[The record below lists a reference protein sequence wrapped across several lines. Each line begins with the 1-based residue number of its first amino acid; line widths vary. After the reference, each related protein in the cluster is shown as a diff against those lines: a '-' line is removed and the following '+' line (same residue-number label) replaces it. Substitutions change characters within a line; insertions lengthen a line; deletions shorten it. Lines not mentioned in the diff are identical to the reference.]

1 MVNNSYPKYGDI
13 IVIDFDPQI
22 GVEMRKRRPAI
33 VVSADEF
40 QKRTGLVWLIPVTS
54 TTKGLFPLHV
64 PIDESGTVGVAI
76 CEQVKSFDYNA
87 RKWRK
92 VGFASDELLENV
104 RNIISAILN
113 F

>member
-22 GVEMRKRRPAI
+22 GVEMKKRRPAI

-40 QKRTGLVWLIPVTS
+40 QKRTGLVWLVPITS
-54 TTKGLFPLHV
+54 TVKGLVPLHV
-64 PIDESGTVGVAI
+64 PVDECGTTGVVI

-87 RKWRK
+87 RNWRR
-92 VGFASDELLENV
+92 VGAASDELLESV

>member
-13 IVIDFDPQI
+13 IIIDFDPQI
-22 GVEMRKRRPAI
+22 GVEMKKRRPAI
-33 VVSADEF
+33 VVSVDEF
-40 QKRTGLVWLIPVTS
+40 KKRTGLVWLVPITS

-64 PIDESGTVGVAI
+64 PVNESGTEGVAV

-87 RKWRK
+87 RNWRR
-92 VGFASDELLENV
+92 VGAASDEPLESV
-104 RNIISAILN
+104 RNIISAILS

>member
-22 GVEMRKRRPAI
+22 GVEMKKRRPAI
-33 VVSADEF
+33 VVSVDEF
-40 QKRTGLVWLIPVTS
+40 QKRTGLVWLVPITS
-54 TTKGLFPLHV
+54 NVREGFPLHV
-64 PIDESGTVGVAI
+64 ELDEGGTVGTVI

-87 RKWRK
+87 RNWRR
-92 VGFASDELLENV
+92 VGVASDEVMDKV
-104 RNIISAILN
+104 RDIVFAILN